1 MKNKESCAFWIYTNT
16 SQTKI
21 EQFDTLS
28 ELKEICQDNGLDYQ
42 EQTIELGDGTCEI
55 LNDLDFIS
63 FYEIQLERDIT
74 DYQLNLFEKGELFE
88 HQ

>member
-1 MKNKESCAFWIYTNT
+1 MKNKRSSAFWIYTDT
-16 SQTKI
+16 GETKI
-21 EQFDTLS
+21 EQFDTLK

-42 EQTIELGDGTCEI
+42 EQKIHLGEGTCAI

-63 FYEIQLERDIT
+63 FYEIQLDHTIT
-74 DYQLNLFEKGELFE
+74 DYHIDLFEQGKLFE

>member
-1 MKNKESCAFWIYTNT
+1 MKNKESCAFWIYTDTVKTN
-16 SQTKI
+16 I

-42 EQTIELGDGTCEI
+42 EQKIELGDGGCKI
-55 LNDLDFIS
+55 LNDEDFTG
-63 FYEIQLERDIT
+63 FYEIQLDFAIT
-74 DYQLNLFEKGELFE
+74 DYHLKLYEQGKLFE